1 MAANARHPLFARVL
15 AWSAATSDRKGA
27 DAHRRRVLA
36 GLSGRVA
43 EVGAGSGIHF
53 RHYPSSVTEVIA
65 VEPEPTLRA
74 MAAEAARTAPVP
86 VRVVA
91 GVAEALP
98 LEDASVDAGVCV
110 ALLCSVDDPAAVLA
124 ELARVIRPGGELRF
138 LEHVA
143 SPRPRAAALQRALD
157 RSGVWRRMMAG
168 CRTARRSDEAIAR
181 AGFAIEEIDR
191 FGFRPTPLDTPVAPK
206 VLGRARRP

>member
-1 MAANARHPLFARVL
+1 MGAAVRHPLFARCL
-15 AWSAATSDRKGA
+15 AWSAAMSDRKGA
-27 DAHRRRVLA
+27 DVHRRRLLA
-36 GLSGRVA
+36 GLTGRVV

-53 RHYPSSVTEVIA
+53 RHYPASVSEVVA

-74 MAAEAARTAPVP
+74 MAEEAARAAPVP

-98 LEDASVDAGVCV
+98 LADGSVDAGVSAAV
-110 ALLCSVDDPAAVLA
+110 LCSVGDPAAVLA

-143 SPRPRAAALQRALD
+143 SRRPRGALLQRALY
-157 RSGVWRRMMAG
+157 RSGVWSRMMGG
-168 CRTARRSDEAIAR
+168 CQTARHTGEAIAR
-181 AGFAIEEIDR
+181 SRFVVEELDH
-191 FGFRPTPLDTPVAPK
+191 FSFRPTPLDVPVAPK
-206 VLGRARRP
+206 ILGRARRP